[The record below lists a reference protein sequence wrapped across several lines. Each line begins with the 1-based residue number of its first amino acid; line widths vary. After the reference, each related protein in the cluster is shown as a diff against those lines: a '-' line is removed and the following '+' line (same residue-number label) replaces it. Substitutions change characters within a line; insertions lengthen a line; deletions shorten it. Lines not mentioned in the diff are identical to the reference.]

1 MVRRLTIG
9 SMALLMIA
17 LASGAWAISEGGA
30 IFLMIR
36 PGARAAGMG
45 SAFVAIADD
54 ATAIYYN
61 PGGLAFLNRRELA
74 LMHSP
79 WLNNIWRDV
88 GDLYYEFAAYV
99 QPVKGWG
106 TVGGSLIFLS
116 EGRSQQTDRDGNVL
130 GEFSSYEMAPHLSYG
145 TKVGRNV
152 GLGGNFK
159 IVYSHLYPGHLDD
172 SPGTGVGTTWAF
184 DFGLLYKGPIKR
196 LSWGVTVQNVG
207 PKLVY
212 LSTPGENGDPLSRNL
227 RVGMAYRL
235 MDSRV
240 SKWVLSADAT
250 KMLLNLN
257 DPMRAQLYEVVTHLG
272 TEFVY
277 SDLLALRTGYVTDEA
292 GHIKGPTFGG
302 GVLVK
307 RFSFDYGMEPGGELQ
322 KYNQKFSLSVKF

>member
-1 MVRRLTIG
+1 MVRRVTI
-9 SMALLMIA
+9 SLSLLLILAL
-17 LASGAWAISEGGA
+17 SPGAWAISEGGA

-45 SAFVAIADD
+45 SAFAAVADD
-54 ATAIYYN
+54 ATATYFN
-61 PGGLAFLNRRELA
+61 PAGLAFLDHRELS

-79 WLNNIWRDV
+79 WLSSIWRDV

-106 TVGGSLIFLS
+106 TLGGNLIFLS
-116 EGRSQQTDRDGNVL
+116 EGRSQQTDESGNVL
-130 GEFSSYEMAPHLSYG
+130 GEFSSYEMAPYLSYG
-145 TKVGRNV
+145 TKVGGNL

-159 IVYSHLYPGHLDD
+159 LIYSHLFPGSL
-172 SPGTGVGTTWAF
+172 PGSQGRGVATTWAF

-196 LSWGVTVQNVG
+196 MSWGATVQNIG

-212 LSTPGENGDPLSRNL
+212 LEAENADPLSRNL

-235 MDSRV
+235 MDNRV
-240 SKWVLSADAT
+240 NKWVISADAT
-250 KMLLNLN
+250 KMLLNLG
-257 DPMRAQLYEVVTHLG
+257 DPLRSQLYEVVTYVG

-292 GHIKGPTFGG
+292 GQIKGPTFGG
-302 GVLVK
+302 GIIVK

-322 KYNQKFSLSVKF
+322 KYNQKFSLAIKF

>member
-9 SMALLMIA
+9 LTTLLFIA

-45 SAFVAIADD
+45 SAFMAIADD
-54 ATAIYYN
+54 ATAAYFN
-61 PGGLAFLNRRELA
+61 PGGLAFLDHRELA

-88 GDLYYEFAAYV
+88 GDLYYEYVAYAAPV
-99 QPVKGWG
+99 QGWG
-106 TVGGSLIFLS
+106 TVGGSLVFLS
-116 EGRSQQTDRDGNVL
+116 EGRSQQTDDLGNVL
-130 GEFSSYEMAPHLSYG
+130 GEFSSYEMSPHLSYG
-145 TKVGRNV
+145 TKVGKKL

-159 IVYSHLYPGHLDD
+159 IVYSHLF
-172 SPGTGVGTTWAF
+172 SGTIGGSRGNGVATTWAF
-184 DFGLLYKGPIKR
+184 DFGLLYKGPFKR
-196 LSWGVTVQNVG
+196 MSWGATVQNIG

-212 LSTPGENGDPLSRNL
+212 LEAENADPLSRNL
-227 RVGMAYRL
+227 RVGTAYRL
-235 MDSRV
+235 MDNRV